1 MKMKFLLSLF
11 FFLVTGISGTMAQP
25 DNGIR
30 LTVSNLRNDKGFVLV
45 SLFKE
50 GQGFPDKA
58 AQAFRTEKVAIYN
71 KKAILIFPDLPAG
84 RYGISILHDENND
97 QQMNKNG
104 LGLPKEGYG
113 FSNNVIGAFGPPSYR
128 RASFMHKAGGLT
140 DVLIK
145 TRY

>member
-1 MKMKFLLSLF
+1 MKCLLPVLFLLGS
-11 FFLVTGISGTMAQP
+11 GINGLRAQP
-25 DNGIR
+25 NNGIR
-30 LTVSNLRNDKGFVLV
+30 LTVNNLRNDKGFVLV

-58 AQAFRTEKVAIYN
+58 AQAFRTDKVAIFN
-71 KKAILIFPDLPAG
+71 KKAVLIFPDLPAG
-84 RYGISILHDENND
+84 SYGISILHDENND

-128 RASFMHKAGGLT
+128 RASFTHKAGVLT
-140 DVLIK
+140 DIAIK

>member
-58 AQAFRTEKVAIYN
+58 AQAFRTDKVAIYN

-84 RYGISILHDENND
+84 SYGISILHDENND